1 MPRVRVLLSLGSNR
15 GDRMAYLRAAI
26 EQLTRHRDIEL
37 AGVSS
42 VFETEPLG
50 VAGQDAYLNMAA
62 ALDTELS
69 PRALLSELKAI
80 EQAAGRTPGERWG
93 PREID
98 LDIILYGDRV
108 VREEGLS
115 VPHAS
120 FRQRRF
126 VLAPLT
132 ELAPEAI
139 DPVSGRTVADLAN
152 DATVEGT
159 VERITIAL

>member
-1 MPRVRVLLSLGSNR
+1 MRVLLSLGSNR
-15 GDRMAYLRAAI
+15 GDRMAYLRAAV
-26 EQLTRHRDIEL
+26 EQLERH
-37 AGVSS
+37 AGMRVEALSGI
-42 VFETEPLG
+42 FETEPVG
-50 VAGQDAYLNMAA
+50 VTGQDAYLNMAA
-62 ALDTELS
+62 VLETALS
-69 PRALLSELKAI
+69 PRALLGALKAI
-80 EQAAGRTPGERWG
+80 EQATGRTPGERWG

-98 LDIILYGDRV
+98 LDIILCEDRV
-108 VREEGLS
+108 ISEDGLC

-120 FRQRRF
+120 FRKRRF
-126 VLAPLT
+126 VLAPLM